1 MTRPN
6 RIKSLTAA
14 AAAALLLSGAA
25 EAAEWRGWNIHVPE
39 YSVSL
44 GLDQFTAEIAEKS
57 GGRLTGRTYHSGVLG
72 DQPDAIEQM
81 RLGSIDFAVFNL
93 GPMGQVIP
101 ATNVVNLPFIFKGLD
116 HMHRVVDGP
125 VGEQLGAAMAEKGI
139 VALAWYDS
147 GARSFYNSKK
157 PIATPADVKGMKVR
171 VMNNDLFVDM
181 IAAMGGNATPMAF
194 GEVYSSIKTGVVDG
208 AENNWPS
215 YDTTGHY
222 EVAGYYSGTEHLI
235 IPECF
240 CVSKALWDGL
250 SAEDKEIVK
259 TAAQNSAEYQR
270 DLWAKQDE
278 AARKKVLAAGAQY
291 NEIADKAPFQAAM
304 QPVYDKFIAANP
316 DLEGLVKAVQ
326 AVE

>member
-1 MTRPN
+1 MTRPI
-6 RIKSLTAA
+6 RLQALAA
-14 AAAALLLSGAA
+14 AAAATLLLSTAA
-25 EAAEWRGWNIHVPE
+25 EAAEWRGWNIHVPD
-39 YSVSL
+39 YSVSQ
-44 GLDQFTAEIAEKS
+44 GLDRFTAEIAEKS
-57 GGRLTGRTYHSGVLG
+57 GGRLTGKTYHSGVLG
-72 DQPDAIEQM
+72 TQPDAIEQM

-93 GPMGQVIP
+93 GPMGQVVP

-125 VGEQLGAAMAEKGI
+125 VGQQLSDAMAEKGL

-157 PIATPADVKGMKVR
+157 PIATPDDVKGMKVR

-181 IAAMGGNATPMAF
+181 IASMGGNATPMAF
-194 GEVYSSIKTGVVDG
+194 SEVYSSIKTGVVDG

-215 YDTTGHY
+215 YDSTGHY

-250 SAEDKEIVK
+250 SDEDKQIVK
-259 TAAQNSAEYQR
+259 SAAQSSAEFQR

-278 AARKKVLAAGAQY
+278 ASRTKVLAAGARY

-304 QPVYDKFIAANP
+304 KPVYDKFIAANP
-316 DLEGLVKAVQ
+316 ELEGLVKSIQ